1 MSLFKIILLSGGSE
15 LKIAQF
21 AFTAHDNEYNF
32 TDSTGVSF
40 AFSQG
45 G

>member
-1 MSLFKIILLSGGSE
+1 MSKMRLIILSSSE
-15 LKIAQF
+15 MKIANF
-21 AFTAHDNEYNF
+21 SFTAHDNEYNF